1 LPFFYA
7 LELGAQSRQISD
19 EIEKIRTGVLQTLDQ
34 IVATLPK
41 IRFSSELYGPIRQQ
55 WRNFVAT
62 PPNVHPIFGAKN
74 GVK

>member
-62 PPNVHPIFGAKN
+62 PPMCTPFLGPKM
-74 GVK
+74 G